1 MVTGS
6 SKGII
11 SKVSQQMLWTGGDKE
26 PPVHG
31 LVKKANII
39 KANVHTQS
47 QPQPLN
53 KTNSMLSNF

>member
-6 SKGII
+6 SKGVI

-31 LVKKANII
+31 LVKKANSI
-39 KANVHTQS
+39 KAEAHTQS
-47 QPQPLN
+47 QPQPLIKAN
-53 KTNSMLSNF
+53 SVLTNL